1 MSHLALKPESFATD
15 SNLLKGSLRYMQG
28 AALRPSLTLARHLGL
43 LVHSTR
49 VNQLQLIP
57 PTSYGGVLRH
67 LSPEPN
73 RPSPLYRGG
82 VPVGGRG
89 VNLPILFGHQFS
101 HTIGSPHSRV
111 NLFLFSSYIIPKPA
125 SNVKAIMATTKELF
139 LLLLPSP
146 LVRDVLL

>member
-1 MSHLALKPESFATD
+1 MSHLALKPEALAIA

-43 LVHSTR
+43 LVRLTR
-49 VNQLQLIP
+49 VNQHHLIP

-67 LSPEPN
+67 LIPEPN

-89 VNLPILFGHQFS
+89 VNLPIIHGHQFS
-101 HTIGSPHSRV
+101 HTIGSPHSRG
-111 NLFLFSSYIIPKPA
+111 F
-125 SNVKAIMATTKELF
+125 
-139 LLLLPSP
+139 
-146 LVRDVLL
+146 

>member
-1 MSHLALKPESFATD
+1 MSHKALKPESFATD

-43 LVHSTR
+43 LVHLTG

-67 LSPEPN
+67 LGPEPN

-82 VPVGGRG
+82 
-89 VNLPILFGHQFS
+89 
-101 HTIGSPHSRV
+101 
-111 NLFLFSSYIIPKPA
+111 FL
-125 SNVKAIMATTKELF
+125 
-139 LLLLPSP
+139 
-146 LVRDVLL
+146 

>member
-43 LVHSTR
+43 LVLLTG

-73 RPSPLYRGG
+73 RPAPLYRGG

-111 NLFLFSSYIIPKPA
+111 NLFLFSSYIIPKPLRK
-125 SNVKAIMATTKELF
+125 VKAIMASTKELF
-139 LLLLPSP
+139 LLS
-146 LVRDVLL
+146 

>member
-1 MSHLALKPESFATD
+1 MSPPVLGPEALAIT

-28 AALRPSLTLARHLGL
+28 AAQQPSLTLARHLGL
-43 LVHSTR
+43 LVLLTG

-57 PTSYGGVLRH
+57 PTSFCGVLRH

-101 HTIGSPHSRV
+101 HIIGILH
-111 NLFLFSSYIIPKPA
+111 KW
-125 SNVKAIMATTKELF
+125 
-139 LLLLPSP
+139 LLI
-146 LVRDVLL
+146 

>member
-1 MSHLALKPESFATD
+1 MSPLVLEPGVLAMTP
-15 SNLLKGSLRYMQG
+15 NLLRGSLRYMQG

-89 VNLPILFGHQFS
+89 VNLPIIHGHQFS

-111 NLFLFSSYIIPKPA
+111 NLFLFSSYIIPKRA
-125 SNVKAIMATTKELF
+125 SNVKAIMASTKELF
-139 LLLLPSP
+139 LLS
-146 LVRDVLL
+146 

>member
-1 MSHLALKPESFATD
+1 MSHLALKPESFATN

-28 AALRPSLTLARHLGL
+28 AAERPSLTLARHLGL
-43 LVHSTR
+43 LIHLTR

-57 PTSYGGVLRH
+57 PTSYSGVLRH

-125 SNVKAIMATTKELF
+125 SNVKAIMASTKELF
-139 LLLLPSP
+139 LLS
-146 LVRDVLL
+146 

>member
-1 MSHLALKPESFATD
+1 
-15 SNLLKGSLRYMQG
+15 MQG
-28 AALRPSLTLARHLGL
+28 AAQQPSLTLARHLGL
-43 LVHSTR
+43 LVLLTG

-67 LSPEPN
+67 LNPEPIQ
-73 RPSPLYRGG
+73 PSPLYRGG
-82 VPVGGRG
+82 VPVGWRG

-111 NLFLFSSYIIPKPA
+111 NLFLFSSYIIPKRA

-139 LLLLPSP
+139 LLLQPS
-146 LVRDVLL
+146 LSALGALL